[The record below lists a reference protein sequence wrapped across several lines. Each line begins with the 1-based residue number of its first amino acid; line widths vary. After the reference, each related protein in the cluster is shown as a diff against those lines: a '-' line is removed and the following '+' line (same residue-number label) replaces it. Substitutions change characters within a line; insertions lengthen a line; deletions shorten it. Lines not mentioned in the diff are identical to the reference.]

1 MSDNKQPDPVPNGHP
16 ALWDLIISDM
26 KGRDELGLKNYG
38 TRLQPFNGRSAIKD
52 VYEELLDGMVYLKQL
67 QFELHSISTQIKE
80 VAEMMA
86 QSEAKE
92 KLENVSSKI
101 ETFLL

>member
-1 MSDNKQPDPVPNGHP
+1 MSEKQPDPIPNHHP

-67 QFELHSISTQIKE
+67 QIELHTISSQIKE
-80 VAEMMA
+80 VADMMA
-86 QSEAKE
+86 EQTEVKE
-92 KLENVSSKI
+92 KLDSVTSKL